1 MLPQGVVCP
10 FLLSGGDTGTMQEFT
25 STGKRMT
32 RLLAALD
39 AVAASPSPVLIRGER
54 GSGKEYLARKIHEK
68 RPVHGPFVQLKCRD
82 LDAGSL
88 SGLEAVADG
97 ATLFLDGIHC
107 LPSACQLP
115 LHAFLTERIRAG
127 KGQQDGLK
135 VIASATGELEALSA
149 GGTFR
154 LELLVLLDMISVSC
168 PPLRERQEDILPLAT
183 LFLRELA
190 AEQNRL
196 VQGFSPAALKKL
208 EAYHWPGNIRE
219 LHNVIERA
227 VLMGR
232 GTRLEADD
240 LDFAEGVPL
249 SGGQGGMAVRQGASG
264 SPAVPAGATACL
276 ELKEA
281 VNAFKKSYIAD
292 VIAASA
298 GNKAEAARRLGI
310 ERTYLFALI
319 KDLGMEGL

>member
-1 MLPQGVVCP
+1 
-10 FLLSGGDTGTMQEFT
+10 MQEFT

-32 RLLAALD
+32 RLLAALN

-54 GSGKEYLARKIHEK
+54 GSGKEYIARKIHEK
-68 RPVHGPFVQLKCRD
+68 RLAHGPFVHFKCRD
-82 LDAGSL
+82 FDAESL
-88 SGLEAVADG
+88 SGLQAAADD
-97 ATLFLDGIHC
+97 ATLFFDGVHC
-107 LPSACQLP
+107 LPPDCQLP
-115 LHAFLTERIRAG
+115 LHAFLVERLRAG
-127 KGQQDGLK
+127 GGRQHGLK
-135 VIASATGELEALSA
+135 VIASATGELESLVA
-149 GGTFR
+149 GGAFR
-154 LELLVLLDMISVSC
+154 RELLVLLDMISVTC

-183 LFLRELA
+183 LFLGELA
-190 AEQNRL
+190 AEQNRT

-219 LHNVIERA
+219 LHNVVERA

-240 LDFAEGVPL
+240 LDFAEGVP
-249 SGGQGGMAVRQGASG
+249 GGQGAAGGRE
-264 SPAVPAGATACL
+264 PVPAGAGTL

-281 VNAFKKSYIAD
+281 VNAFKKSYIAE

-319 KDLGMEGL
+319 KDLGMEA

>member
-1 MLPQGVVCP
+1 MK
-10 FLLSGGDTGTMQEFT
+10 EFT

-54 GSGKEYLARKIHEK
+54 GSGKEYIARKIHEK
-68 RPVHGPFVQLKCRD
+68 RLSHGPFVQLKCRD
-82 LDAGSL
+82 FAAARLPA
-88 SGLEAVADG
+88 LEALAAG
-97 ATLFLDGIHC
+97 TTLFLDGVHC
-107 LPSACQLP
+107 LPPACQLP
-115 LHAFLTERIRAG
+115 LHAFLAERIRADG
-127 KGQQDGLK
+127 GRQDGLK

-149 GGTFR
+149 RGAFSR
-154 LELLVLLDMISVSC
+154 ELLVLLDMISVTC
-168 PPLRERQEDILPLAT
+168 PPLRERQEDIIPLAS
-183 LFLRELA
+183 LFLGELA
-190 AEQNRL
+190 AEQNRT

-208 EAYHWPGNIRE
+208 ESYHWPGNIRE

-232 GTRLEADD
+232 GSRLEADD
-240 LDFAEGVPL
+240 LDFAEGTPVP
-249 SGGQGGMAVRQGASG
+249 GGQGCMAARQGASD
-264 SPAVPAGATACL
+264 SPAIPADAAACL